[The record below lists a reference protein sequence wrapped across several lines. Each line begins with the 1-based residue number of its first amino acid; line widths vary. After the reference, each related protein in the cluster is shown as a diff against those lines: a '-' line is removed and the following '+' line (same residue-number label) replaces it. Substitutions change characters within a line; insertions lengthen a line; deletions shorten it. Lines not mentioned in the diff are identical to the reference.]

1 MKLQVGLVPSF
12 GIIKLPRKAK
22 NNKSVQWKENKKK
35 PHQLMWSAKLKVG
48 VKWREWINSSY
59 SKLKTKFLMS

>member
-35 PHQLMWSAKLKVG
+35 PHQLM
-48 VKWREWINSSY
+48 
-59 SKLKTKFLMS
+59 